1 MIYMNNKN
9 SKNHFIAATA
19 TTTISVLAIAA
30 VILATTTIITPVSA
44 QQQTTTTTLP
54 PALGENTTATTSS
67 APSSGI
73 NLSAQP
79 IYEERSAP
87 GNIIPINQTHGIF
100 TFNGTGMIT
109 LPNSSQNINTTHNGT
124 AFISFATSSGYGKET
139 IKAENGESI
148 TATVYEIVQSNPTT
162 PDVGKGIVTAVFQ
175 TNSTGMLAPLNGM
188 ILAGIDDMSTGGASH
203 ITLWRWESGISSSNT
218 SASANSITSNN
229 STGTFPSAPFA
240 TTQEAPSANN
250 SGSTSN
256 SSNDVTTPITAANEA
271 ATTTASPAST
281 PSTSLTAPY

>member
-1 MIYMNNKN
+1 MEYTNNRN
-9 SKNHFIAATA
+9 SKNHFIATTA
-19 TTTISVLAIAA
+19 TISVLATAIILVAA
-30 VILATTTIITPVSA
+30 SIVTSA
-44 QQQTTTTTLP
+44 AAQQTTTTTSP
-54 PALGENTTATTSS
+54 PVLGENTTTSTSS

-87 GNIIPINQTHGIF
+87 GNITPINQTHGIF

-109 LPNSSQNINTTHNGT
+109 LPNSSQSISTTHNGT

-139 IKAENGESI
+139 IKAENGESV

-175 TNSTGMLAPLNGM
+175 TNSTGMLAPLNGI
-188 ILAGIDDMSTGGASH
+188 ILAGIDDMTTGGASH

-218 SASANSITSNN
+218 SIGANSITSNN

-240 TTQEAPSANN
+240 TTQEAPPANN

-256 SSNDVTTPITAANEA
+256 SNNNATTPITAANEA
-271 ATTTASPAST
+271 ATTAASPAPA
-281 PSTSLTAPY
+281 PSSSLTAPY